1 MDYLVHWQT
10 HVQALHIKAALNYRD
25 ATKSEW
31 KLILDQWIAK
41 DRAEGRGAIFL
52 TNPEDFKHEKEK
64 LPKFWREALHALRK
78 LKPELI
84 EEETITTRTARA

>member
-64 LPKFWREALHALRK
+64 LPKFWREALHALRT
-78 LKPELI
+78 LKPEP
-84 EEETITTRTARA
+84 